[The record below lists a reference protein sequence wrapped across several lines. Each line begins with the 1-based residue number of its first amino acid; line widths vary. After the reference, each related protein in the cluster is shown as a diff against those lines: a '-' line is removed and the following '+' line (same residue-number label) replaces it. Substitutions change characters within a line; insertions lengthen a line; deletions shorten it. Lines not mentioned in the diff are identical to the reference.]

1 MAVVKANY
9 VRKGISERVTA
20 KANIR
25 YIQER
30 PGRDKEKLTR
40 PLFNNAGVLGR
51 LEAYQFIDEEGRKGR
66 YFYRLKLSPDPVK
79 EDTKRDLNMQK
90 LTRQMMLSLEKRFK
104 TTIPW
109 AGALHDDHTDK
120 RHVHI
125 LAAIPRRL
133 QKFEL
138 EALIKEATTI
148 CREQRRELEPGFD
161 RAQWRETSRQPKTY
175 QSLKFSKRL
184 LLPVQRQGQTQKSL
198 VLAGGGSSAK
208 VHTSC
213 TCPRCHFPQSHDGI
227 GAHGCVSCGWTL
239 HKKRELS
246 LQRKGRGWERSL

>member
-9 VRKGISERVTA
+9 VRKGRSERVTA

-40 PLFNNAGVLGR
+40 PLFNNAGVIGR
-51 LEAYQFIDEEGRKGR
+51 HEAYQFIDEEGSKGR
-66 YFYRLKLSPDPVK
+66 YFYRLKLSPDPSK

-90 LTRQMMLSLEKRFK
+90 LTRQMMQRLEKRLK

-109 AGALHDDHTDK
+109 AGSLHDDHTDI

-133 QKFEL
+133 QKYEL
-138 EALIKEATTI
+138 EALIRETTTI
-148 CREQRRELEPGFD
+148 CKEQRRELEPGLE
-161 RAQWRETSRQPKTY
+161 RAQWRETTRQPRTPF
-175 QSLKFSKRL
+175 QSLKFGKRRSL
-184 LLPVQRQGQTQKSL
+184 TTGRQTPKPR
-198 VLAGGGSSAK
+198 VLGGGGGSTK
-208 VHTSC
+208 THTSC
-213 TCPRCHFPQSHDGI
+213 TCPHCHFPQSHNNH
-227 GAHGCVSCGWTL
+227 GAHNCVSCGWTL

-246 LQRKGRGWERSL
+246 LQRKERGWERSL